1 MKGRPKEPLSR
12 VYLDDY
18 PITLMGDEATP
29 PLSRIIRAGG
39 KKPDRVDVV
48 YLTSPSDRN
57 GRVVDPETIIDR
69 TAEPA
74 RPIYLRTI
82 PRPAAPALAAGRIPD
97 LSPPDAP
104 SAPTSRAPMP
114 NVDPVIAQLGGAPP
128 AEPDPLHEEA
138 VFRSPTQLAAA
149 PPPTTPVLRATALA
163 KAARMAQARAAASAA
178 QALAEGEAEQRQEDE
193 RNQEDTLQDEQEA
206 RQDAADDDPQA

>member
-39 KKPDRVDVV
+39 KRPDRVDVV
-48 YLTSPSDRN
+48 YLTSPSDRS

-69 TAEPA
+69 TAEPT
-74 RPIYLRTI
+74 RPIYLRTVPRAI
-82 PRPAAPALAAGRIPD
+82 PIRTADRASD

-104 SAPTSRAPMP
+104 SGPTSRAPMP
-114 NVDPVIAQLGGAPP
+114 NVDPVIAQLGGRPP
-128 AEPDPLHEEA
+128 GEAEPPHEEA
-138 VFRSPTQLAAA
+138 VFRSPTQLAADA
-149 PPPTTPVLRATALA
+149 AAALSRQRGAALA
-163 KAARMAQARAAASAA
+163 KAARIVRAKADQAT
-178 QALAEGEAEQRQEDE
+178 AEGEAEDRQEDE
-193 RNQEDTLQDEQEA
+193 RNQEDTLQDEREDSEDA
-206 RQDAADDDPQA
+206 RDDESRP